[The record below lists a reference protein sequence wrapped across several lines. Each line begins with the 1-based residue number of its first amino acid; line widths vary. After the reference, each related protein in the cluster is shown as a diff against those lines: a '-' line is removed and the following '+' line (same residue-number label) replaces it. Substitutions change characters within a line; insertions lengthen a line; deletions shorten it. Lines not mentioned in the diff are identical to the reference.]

1 MTAILIATIIT
12 ALIILVLHIVSTKD
26 FHHKLDEKKSI
37 INKQAKELETYRDL
51 QIAYN
56 LLSDSYKCLKTDYD
70 TLQEGFSKLNDQYT
84 DLKEKHV
91 SETIK
96 NS

>member
-1 MTAILIATIIT
+1 MITILISTIVI
-12 ALIILVLHIVSTKD
+12 AVIILTWHLLSAKD